1 MHGAQPRGRPPV
13 VAVPAAAAAAARAAA
28 PVPTSDEDQRL
39 RAPSHVLCGI
49 EEVRVMKW
57 TIVMLLGAITGTVA
71 VAGAGGLEQ
80 LPPWSPDASVARS
93 EVPEVYHWDL
103 TALYP
108 STPAWEEAYRAAQ
121 ADVERLSGMIAGVGG
136 PAELAATLDLY
147 FDLDERTNRLALYA
161 NLVRDTAQ
169 TDADAIARHQRAL
182 SLVSELMAASPGL
195 RSTILGMDSER
206 LAAAFRTAPEL
217 EAYRPFVETLRRR
230 AHAVL
235 GPEAERVLSLAG
247 DNLWAQMDLNELP
260 SHSENAF
267 GALISEMPLPTIRD
281 AEGREV
287 QLSFANYGRYRASAD
302 RRVRRDAVHGMLGAL
317 RGFENTFAATL
328 GGQAAFDVFLARAR
342 GYDTA
347 LEAYLEKDDLDPA
360 VYRNLVATVRD
371 HAGAL
376 HRYVALR
383 QQVMGLDAVHLYDL
397 YVPMVE
403 GVDREIPYP
412 EGARLI
418 VDALEPMGAGYL
430 EVLRTAIDPHAGWI
444 DVYPHRDK
452 ASGAFSA
459 SVYGVHPY
467 VKMNY
472 QDRYDDVSTLA
483 HELGHAL
490 HSHLAMATQP
500 YVTWR
505 YVPFLAEIASTANE
519 VLLSEYMAEHAATA
533 AERAWILSEL
543 AETIRT
549 TIYRQALFAE
559 FELRV
564 HELVERG
571 EPVTAERLNG
581 IYGELLRA
589 YYGPDYSIDE
599 DDPVEWAYIPH
610 FYYKYYVYS
619 YATGLA
625 SGIAIA
631 ERVRTEGEPAQRAFL
646 EMLAGGSSGSPL
658 EMLRRAGVDLREPAA
673 IASALELFDRTVAE
687 LEELLAP
694 PE

>member
-1 MHGAQPRGRPPV
+1 
-13 VAVPAAAAAAARAAA
+13 
-28 PVPTSDEDQRL
+28 
-39 RAPSHVLCGI
+39 
-49 EEVRVMKW
+49 MKG
-57 TIVMLLGAITGTVA
+57 TVVMLLVAIAGTGIV
-71 VAGAGGLEQ
+71 VRAGGLEQ

-93 EVPEVYHWDL
+93 EVPEVYRWDL
-103 TALYP
+103 AALYP
-108 STPAWEEAYRAAQ
+108 SAVAWEEAFRRAAEDLGRFEEMVAQ
-121 ADVERLSGMIAGVGG
+121 AGS
-136 PAELAATLDLY
+136 PARLAATLELY

-169 TDADAIARHQRAL
+169 TDAEAIARHQRAL
-182 SLVSELMAASPGL
+182 SLVAELMAASPGL
-195 RSTILGMDSER
+195 RSTILGMDAER
-206 LAAAFRTAPEL
+206 LAAAYRTAPEL
-217 EAYRPFVETLRRR
+217 ATYRPFVEALRRR

-235 GPEAERVLSLAG
+235 GSEAERVLSLAG

-260 SHSENAF
+260 SHSESAF
-267 GALISEMPLPTIRD
+267 AALISEMPLPTILD
-281 AEGREV
+281 AGGNEV
-287 QLSFANYGRYRASAD
+287 RLTFANFPRYRASAD

-317 RGFENTFAATL
+317 RAFENTFAATL
-328 GGQAAFDVFLARAR
+328 AGQAAFDVFLARSR

-347 LEAYLEKDDLDPA
+347 LEAYLEKDDIDAA
-360 VYRNLVATVRD
+360 VYRNLVATVRE

-383 QQVMGLDAVHLYDL
+383 QRVMGLDAVHLYDL
-397 YVPMVE
+397 YVPMVQ
-403 GVDREIPYP
+403 GVDRDIPYA

-430 EVLRTAIDPHAGWI
+430 EVLRTAVDPHSGWI

-452 ASGAFSA
+452 GSGAFSA

-472 QDRYDDVSTLA
+472 QDRFDDVSTLA

-490 HSHLAMATQP
+490 HSHLAMTTQP

-519 VLLSEYMAEHAATA
+519 VLLSEYMAEHAATD

-549 TIYRQALFAE
+549 TIYRQTLFAE
-559 FELRV
+559 FELRL
-564 HELVERG
+564 HELVEQG

-581 IYGELLRA
+581 IYSELLGA
-589 YYGPDYSIDE
+589 YYGPDYAVGE

-631 ERVRTEGEPAQRAFL
+631 ERVRTGGEPAQGAFL

-658 EMLRRAGVDLREPAA
+658 EMLRQAGVDLTEPAA
-673 IASALELFDRTVAE
+673 IASALELFERTVGE
-687 LEELLAP
+687 LEELLSGGGAAIRR
-694 PE
+694 

>member
-1 MHGAQPRGRPPV
+1 MKETV
-13 VAVPAAAAAAARAAA
+13 V
-28 PVPTSDEDQRL
+28 
-39 RAPSHVLCGI
+39 I
-49 EEVRVMKW
+49 
-57 TIVMLLGAITGTVA
+57 LLLAITGTVA
-71 VAGAGGLEQ
+71 GAGAGGLEQ
-80 LPPWSPDASVARS
+80 LPPHGPDASAARS
-93 EVPEVYHWDL
+93 EVPEVYRWDL

-108 STPAWEEAYRAAQ
+108 STAAWEESFRAAER
-121 ADVERLSGMIAGVGG
+121 DLERLSGMIAGLGS
-136 PAELAATLDLY
+136 PAGLAATLDLF
-147 FDLDERTNRLALYA
+147 FDLDERSNRLALYA

-182 SLVSELMAASPGL
+182 SLVSGLMAASPGL
-195 RSTILGMDSER
+195 RSTVLGMDAEQ
-206 LAAAFRTAPEL
+206 LAAAYRTASEL
-217 EAYRPFVETLRRR
+217 EVYRPFVEALRRR

-247 DNLWAQMDLNELP
+247 DNLWAQMDINELP

-267 GALISEMPLPTIRD
+267 SALISEMPLPTILD
-281 AEGREV
+281 ADGNEV
-287 QLSFANYGRYRASAD
+287 RLTFANYGRYRASAD
-302 RRVRRDAVHGMLGAL
+302 RRVRRDAVHGMFGAL
-317 RGFENTFAATL
+317 RTFENTFAATL

-342 GYDTA
+342 GYGTA

-371 HAGAL
+371 RADAL
-376 HRYVALR
+376 HRYVTLR
-383 QQVMGLDAVHLYDL
+383 QRVMGLDGVHLYDL

-403 GVDREIPYP
+403 GVDREIPYA

-418 VDALEPMGAGYL
+418 LDALEPMGAGYL
-430 EVLRTAIDPHAGWI
+430 EVLRTAVDPHSGWV

-452 ASGAFSA
+452 GSGAFSA

-490 HSHLAMATQP
+490 HSHLAMTTQP

-519 VLLSEYMAEHAATA
+519 VLLSGYMADHAATD

-549 TIYRQALFAE
+549 TIYRQTLFAE

-564 HELVERG
+564 HELVEQG

-581 IYGELLRA
+581 IYAELLRA
-589 YYGPDYSIDE
+589 YYGPDYEVDE
-599 DDPVEWAYIPH
+599 HDPVEWAYIPH

-631 ERVRTEGEPAQRAFL
+631 ERVRTEGEPAQRAYL
-646 EMLAGGSSGSPL
+646 EMLSGGSSGSPL
-658 EMLRRAGVDLREPAA
+658 EMLRRAGVDLTEPAA
-673 IASALELFDRTVAE
+673 VASALELFDDTVAE
-687 LEELLAP
+687 LEELLTAR
-694 PE
+694 E